1 MICYN
6 GVRVTRLNAHA
17 FPEYIQKAFALE
29 VMNVLYS
36 HDENSH
42 EMILEWEREFL
53 ADMKRKRL
61 GVVTVQVPDAVRG
74 RLDDRFCFALD

>member
-6 GVRVTRLNAHA
+6 GVRVTRQNAHA

-36 HDENSH
+36 HEENTD
-42 EMILEWEREFL
+42 IIQAWEREFFT
-53 ADMKRKRL
+53 DMKRRRID
-61 GVVTVQVPDAVRG
+61 VVTVRVPDIVRG
-74 RLDDRFCFALD
+74 RLDGRFCFAVE

>member
-6 GVRVTRLNAHA
+6 GVPVTRRNAHT

-36 HDENSH
+36 HDENTD
-42 EMILEWEREFL
+42 IIQAWEREFFT
-53 ADMKRKRL
+53 DMKRKRL
-61 GVVTVQVPDAVRG
+61 GVVIVRVPDVVRG
-74 RLDDRFCFALD
+74 RLDSRFCFALD